1 MSDNF
6 NEENEWGIPEEK
18 VSEKEGRYDFDKT
31 ANMPDH
37 EVTVDLTELAA
48 ASAPVNEEYA
58 NAPEQVELPE
68 SLTETVSEAAPETE
82 QDIMTEAEPVKTPT
96 SPVKTVPPVTPP
108 DDPDD
113 GESEKE
119 AKDKKAFIISAI
131 AALVLIII
139 VGVYILAKLIGAAN
153 PKPANTDND
162 YVITDVTENTNSA
175 GSTES
180 VNTATQD
187 TTGDDKDSEKD
198 KDKEKTPAEICAE
211 QGHTYT
217 EATCTKA
224 QVCTR
229 CGAINGKPL
238 GHDYSEATCTEP
250 ATCSRCGETGTE
262 ALGHDY
268 AAATCTEP
276 KKCKRCGAT
285 EGEALG
291 HDYKDATCTEPKTCT
306 RCGATEGE
314 ALGHDYA
321 AATCSAPST
330 CKRCGATTGSALEHS
345 YVVTSTT
352 IDGTNKTVIYT
363 CSVCGATKSET
374 TQVPASESS
383 SAANSYIAEVV
394 NLVNADRAANGLSPV
409 TATTELNQAAAI
421 RAQEIV
427 NLFDHT
433 RPDGTSCFTVLSQ
446 CNVPYMT
453 AGENIAA
460 GQTSPSAVETAWM
473 NSPGHRQNILT
484 AGYTHI
490 GVGYY
495 ETSGGYRYYW
505 VQLFTD

>member
-1 MSDNF
+1 MSDNL

-48 ASAPVNEEYA
+48 GSAPVNEEYA
-58 NAPEQVELPE
+58 NAPDLVEMPE
-68 SLTETVSEAAPETE
+68 YETETAEPETPETE
-82 QDIMTEAEPVKTPT
+82 PEPAESAPVEARPAKA
-96 SPVKTVPPVTPP
+96 VPPVTPP

-180 VNTATQD
+180 ANTATQD

-211 QGHTYT
+211 EGHTYT

-250 ATCSRCGETGTE
+250 ATCSRCGETGT
-262 ALGHDY
+262 
-268 AAATCTEP
+268 
-276 KKCKRCGAT
+276 
-285 EGEALG
+285 EALG

-427 NLFDHT
+427 SLFDHT

-460 GQTSPSAVETAWM
+460 GQTSPTAVETAWM

-495 ETSGGYRYYW
+495 ETAGGYRYYW

>member
-37 EVTVDLTELAA
+37 EVTVDLADITEAA
-48 ASAPVNEEYA
+48 APVNEEYA
-58 NAPEQVELPE
+58 NAPEQVEMPE
-68 SLTETVSEAAPETE
+68 PLDTVEEPEFTEP
-82 QDIMTEAEPVKTPT
+82 EPVKE
-96 SPVKTVPPVTPP
+96 TVTEMLIDPAVEEIKKEAAGMTTPP
-108 DDPDD
+108 DEPDN

-131 AALVLIII
+131 AALVLIIV
-139 VGVYILAKLIGAAN
+139 VGIYILAKLIGAAN
-153 PKPANTDND
+153 PKPSNDND
-162 YVITDVTENTNSA
+162 NNYVISDVTENTNTQSN
-175 GSTES
+175 TES
-180 VNTATQD
+180 ANTVAQD
-187 TTGDDKDSEKD
+187 TDEDKE
-198 KDKEKTPAEICAE
+198 KEKTPAEICAE
-211 QGHTYT
+211 EGHTYT

-276 KKCKRCGAT
+276 KTCKRCGAT

-291 HDYKDATCTEPKTCT
+291 HDYKDATCTEPKTCS

-330 CKRCGATTGSALEHS
+330 CTRCGATTGSALEHS

-352 IDGTNKTVIYT
+352 IDGTNKTVLYT

-374 TQVPASESS
+374 TQVPASDSS
-383 SAANSYIAEVV
+383 SASNSYIAEVV

-421 RAQEIV
+421 RAQEIASY
-427 NLFDHT
+427 FSHT

-446 CNVPYMT
+446 CNVPYMS

-460 GQTSPSAVETAWM
+460 GQFSPTEVETDWM

-495 ETSGGYRYYW
+495 ETASGYKYYW